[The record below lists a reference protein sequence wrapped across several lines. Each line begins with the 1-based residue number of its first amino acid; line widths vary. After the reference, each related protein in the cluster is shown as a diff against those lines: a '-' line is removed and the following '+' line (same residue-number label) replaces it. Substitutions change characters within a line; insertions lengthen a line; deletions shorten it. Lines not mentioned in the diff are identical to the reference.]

1 MAVLASDR
9 QVVFTGA
16 GEVPLPGTLVIP
28 DRSRPV
34 PAMLLIAG
42 SGPTDRDGNQ
52 LPHLRSDL
60 LRLTAEVLAAC
71 GIASLRYDKRG
82 VGAGAERLPREP
94 DALAA
99 FVRWDRFVGD
109 AAAALAFL
117 RSQDGVDGERVGVL
131 GHSEGGL
138 IGLDLAAGSGA
149 PPAALV
155 LAATPGRPIAAVL
168 RDQLARLARSQGA
181 AEPMIAA
188 LLDEND
194 AILARLAAGQ
204 GYPPAVSPGLAGLY
218 PAYLAPFWTGLAA
231 LDPAALAARCNGPI
245 LLLAGQADVQ
255 VLADKDMPALAEG
268 FARRTVGLPPT
279 IAVVAKASHNLKAA
293 GPDPQGVSGPLHPD
307 VPAILTDWFTRL
319 SWTTHP

>member
-9 QVVFTGA
+9 HVVFTGA
-16 GEVPLPGTLVIP
+16 GEVPLAGTLVIP
-28 DRSRPV
+28 DRPRPV

-60 LRLTAEVLAAC
+60 LRLIAEVLAAC

-82 VGAGAERLPREP
+82 VGAGAERLPRDP
-94 DALAA
+94 DALAE

-117 RSQDGVDGERVGVL
+117 RSQDGVDRERVGVL

-138 IGLDLAAGSGA
+138 IGLDLAARSDA

-181 AEPMIAA
+181 SEPMIAA

-204 GYPPAVSPGLAGLY
+204 GYPPAISPGLAGLY
-218 PAYLAPFWTGLAA
+218 PAYLAPFWAGLAA
-231 LDPAALAARCNGPI
+231 LEPAALAARCNGPI
-245 LLLAGQADVQ
+245 LLLAGEADVQ
-255 VLADKDMPALAEG
+255 VLADKDMPALTEG
-268 FARRTVGLPPT
+268 FARRSVGPAPT
-279 IAVVAKASHNLKAA
+279 IAVVSKASHNLKAA

-319 SWTTHP
+319 SWTAHP

>member
-1 MAVLASDR
+1 MAVLARDR
-9 QVVFTGA
+9 QVLFTGA
-16 GEVPLPGTLVIP
+16 GGVPLAGTLVIP
-28 DRSRPV
+28 DRPRPV

-52 LPHLRSDL
+52 LPHVRTDL
-60 LRLTAEVLAAC
+60 LRFIADVLAAC

-82 VGAGAERLPREP
+82 VGAGAERLPRDP

-99 FVRWDRFVGD
+99 FVRWDRFVDD

-117 RSQDGVDGERVGVL
+117 RRHDGVDGERVGVL

-138 IGLDLAAGSGA
+138 IGLDLAAGSDA

-168 RDQLARLARSQGA
+168 RDQLARLARAQGA
-181 AEPMIAA
+181 AEPTIAA

-204 GYPPAVSPGLAGLY
+204 GYPPAISPGWPGSIPPISRPSGPGSRRSSL
-218 PAYLAPFWTGLAA
+218 PRWPLAA
-231 LDPAALAARCNGPI
+231 TAQSCSSPGRRMSRFSQTRTCQRWPKALPGEPS
-245 LLLAGQADVQ
+245 
-255 VLADKDMPALAEG
+255 
-268 FARRTVGLPPT
+268 GLPRR
-279 IAVVAKASHNLKAA
+279 SRSWRR
-293 GPDPQGVSGPLHPD
+293 Q
-307 VPAILTDWFTRL
+307 AIT
-319 SWTTHP
+319 